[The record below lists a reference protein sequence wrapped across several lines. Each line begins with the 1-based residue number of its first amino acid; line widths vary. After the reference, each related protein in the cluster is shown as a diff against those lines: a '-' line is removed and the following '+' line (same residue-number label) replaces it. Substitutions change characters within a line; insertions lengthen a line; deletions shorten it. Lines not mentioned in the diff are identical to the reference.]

1 MSREKVVYTQ
11 VDKSTLKGWRRYR
24 VLSETLTHVYLQD
37 MDHTSIRF
45 NVTKA
50 YLADYYTKHVYE
62 EEE

>member
-1 MSREKVVYTQ
+1 MDREKVVYTRK
-11 VDKSTLKGWRRYR
+11 DTSTLKGFRRYR

-45 NVTKA
+45 NVTKS
-50 YLADYYTKHVYE
+50 YLADYYTKHIDE